1 MGMDP
6 EQEALLWPHVA
17 LGAFTKGQS
26 LTQVWVAQK
35 WECYGA
41 FLPLH
46 EVSEVS
52 TVPWTHGAGR
62 KGGAGAVS
70 GVRGSCSARCCF
82 LVNILDEITARGTLQ
97 DYQVKEVKK

>member
-1 MGMDP
+1 MFRGLTKLGCFSPVMGMDP

-52 TVPWTHGAGR
+52 AVP
-62 KGGAGAVS
+62 
-70 GVRGSCSARCCF
+70 
-82 LVNILDEITARGTLQ
+82 
-97 DYQVKEVKK
+97 